1 MLAFGGTL
9 YLSGLLGT
17 LIFRKE
23 ALGFGDV
30 KLGLVLGSFLGTE
43 QAFLALFLS
52 FIFAALIS
60 IILLITKEVSKDHLI
75 PFGPSLAAGTLLT
88 LLTRTITGS
97 NHILNWYFT
106 TMWTGEY
113 FF

>member
-1 MLAFGGTL
+1 MV
-9 YLSGLLGT
+9 
-17 LIFRKE
+17 FRKE

-30 KLGLVLGSFLGTE
+30 KLGVVLGSFLGAD

-60 IILLITKEVSKDHLI
+60 IVLLITKEVGEDHLV